1 MAEKPRTLPEF
12 NLEKAFVTLRQDG
25 LSDRQAVNRIKDHL
39 VEQTGFRADLAMD
52 QGFSDEMVIAHL
64 IGRSADD
71 LEPSRLK
78 SLGRGVASG
87 LIQEGMSS
95 LAGVASYKGAGLAL
109 QRLAQFMPMATPY
122 TFAAKA
128 GLGILGAGLMALSD
142 APEEVEEAVL
152 GKRQVLPTER
162 GYVRSGEVIGGTA
175 AYIYPTRKLLQKI
188 PTDPKDINLGSK
200 MLMRNHLRNRNSR
213 LSKGE
218 VDLEKIPKTPKFVK
232 GLETFE
238 KVIAGAGAS
247 ARQRGPLRFASS
259 EVGGALMPAFAEGVI
274 VDTFPG
280 NETLA
285 TLGGLTAAVF
295 DPFKKAKDLAVAGV
309 EQAGI
314 AKDIKE
320 KGFVGSLKTG
330 FGVPRQIKD
339 IPKKLQEKREDRAL
353 AYLLQTLQDA
363 GEDPQVFVAEL
374 RDKINADPQ
383 LAEVLTPG
391 QLMDHPVIL
400 LAEKTFAKGRND
412 LTQAQ
417 KNAALDGA
425 KQITDIIQTLKAT
438 DNIDALRI
446 AGQLEREAFETQLI
460 GFLDKALYRAAQAA
474 DRVIE
479 RGGPNNVKA
488 EKEASQ
494 LVNDA
499 AEQALTEARKFE
511 EKLYEKVD
519 ATMLIDTSPIL
530 QMFEKLK
537 DPASPGGAVLG
548 SPEKLPEQTQGF
560 LRTFGY
566 RFPDEPPVD
575 IAVPMDSDVPLEMAV
590 PKEIVNTAT
599 LSDVLAFRRYIQR
612 QLRAAE
618 TGEAI
623 NKAIFGPLD
632 QAALDA
638 MGVSGPIEDMTPN
651 SKNLREAYNF
661 SKKLHDVFL
670 RSYTG
675 DLTRSKRN
683 LTDLIL
689 PEEALGKVFRQSL
702 EKQTTNLEALRE
714 GFQFVDE
721 ITGGKFQGTLNSAV
735 DSFLRQAFRKQMQED
750 KSVPFQVEYRPGTLE
765 DLPLVKRSFDPD
777 SPDTE
782 EVNVRLNKNQL
793 QRLIYENSQA
803 LEIINDDL
811 GLLGDL
817 KNIDRAQVALETAF
831 AKASNRAKTNNKQ
844 ILLSQ
849 FLQSENAA
857 SVLSRI
863 LSSKKPNQSVRSL
876 AAQINKSPVASKD
889 LKDGLYATLLD
900 DAISNNS
907 FTNKE
912 GDLVIQFEKMYD
924 YLFDTKKA
932 GLQGF
937 GADSSP
943 IMNLF
948 LKNKLIEK
956 DQFDKLQEFM
966 VRGRNLDRARQE
978 GIDALIQVPE
988 NDAMKDLV
996 SRMAGAQGIAILMRN
1011 MGLTPTIQTTG
1022 AGAQFIKN
1030 QFSELPTVALRDILV
1045 DVTQP
1050 GKASVLADFLER
1062 TVKKDQVGKLNPIY
1076 RYIGR
1081 TLLGS
1086 PSYVAASPFRLTRE
1100 EDDIVQPPPVMP
1112 QQAAPAINQS
1122 PRPSFQNIQ
1131 PPAQPAAPPPQTQAA
1146 PPNPQLRQRYAAMY
1160 PNDPISGLIEQ
1171 QAMQTGIGTL
1181 PT

>member
-1 MAEKPRTLPEF
+1 MAEKPRTLPDF

-25 LSDRQAVNRIKDHL
+25 LSERQAVGRIKDHL
-39 VEQTGFRADLAMD
+39 VEQTGFRADLATD

-64 IGRSADD
+64 IGRSPDD

-78 SLGRGVASG
+78 SFSRGVGSG

-95 LAGVASYKGAGLAL
+95 LAGIASYKGAGLAL
-109 QRLAQFMPMATPY
+109 QRLAQFMPMATPW

-142 APEEVEEAVL
+142 APEEVEEKIL
-152 GKRQVLPTER
+152 GKRQLLPTER
-162 GYVRSGEVIGGTA
+162 GYARSGEVIGGTA

-213 LSKGE
+213 LSKAE
-218 VDLEKIPKTPKFVK
+218 VDLDKIPKTPKFVK

-247 ARQRGPLRFASS
+247 ARQRGTLGFASS
-259 EVGGALMPAFAEGVI
+259 EVGGALMPALAEGLI
-274 VDTFPG
+274 VDIAPG
-280 NETLA
+280 NETMA
-285 TLGGLTAAVF
+285 TLSGLTAAF
-295 DPFKKAKDLAVAGV
+295 LDPTKKIKDLAAEGI

-314 AKDIKE
+314 VEDIKQ

-425 KQITDIIQTLKAT
+425 KQITDVIQTLKAT

-479 RGGPNNVKA
+479 RGGPNNLKA

-494 LVNDA
+494 IVNDA
-499 AEQALTEARKFE
+499 AEQALADARDFE
-511 EKLYEKVD
+511 RKLYDKVD
-519 ATMLIDTSPIL
+519 QTMIIDTSPIVR
-530 QMFEKLK
+530 MFEKLK
-537 DPASPGGAVLG
+537 DPASPGGQVLG
-548 SPEKLPEQTQGF
+548 SADTLTAQTRKY
-560 LRTFGY
+560 LKDFGY
-566 RFPDEPPVD
+566 RFPDDPPVD
-575 IAVPMDSDVPLEMAV
+575 IAVPMDSDVPLEMAI
-590 PKEIVNTAT
+590 PTEIVDTST
-599 LSDVLAFRRYIQR
+599 LGNILAFRRYIQR
-612 QLRAAE
+612 ELRAAE

-623 NKAIFGPLD
+623 NKAIYGPLD
-632 QAALDA
+632 QATLEAL
-638 MGVSGPIEDMTPN
+638 GVSGAIEDMTPN
-651 SKNLREAYNF
+651 SKNLREALNF
-661 SKKLHDVFL
+661 SKKLNDVFL

-689 PEEALGKVFRQSL
+689 PEEALGKLFTGGL
-702 EKQTTNLEALRE
+702 NKQTINLEAMRE

-721 ITGGKFQGTLNSAV
+721 ITGGQFQGTLNSAV
-735 DSFLRQAFRKQMQED
+735 DSFLRQAFRKQLEKD
-750 KSVPFQVEYRPGTLE
+750 TSAPLQVEYRPGTPE

-782 EVNVRLNKNQL
+782 EVNIRLNKNQL
-793 QRLIYENSQA
+793 QRFVDENSEI
-803 LEIINDDL
+803 LGIINDDL

-817 KNIDRAQVALETAF
+817 KNVDRAQVALETAF
-831 AKASNRAKTNNKQ
+831 ARASNRAKTNNKQ
-844 ILLSQ
+844 VLLSQ

-857 SVLSRI
+857 AVLSRI

-907 FTNKE
+907 FTNNE

-924 YLFDTKKA
+924 YLFDTKKT

-948 LKNKLIEK
+948 LRNKLIEK
-956 DQFDKLQEFM
+956 DQYDKLQEFL

-1062 TVKKDQVGKLNPIY
+1062 TVKKDQIGKLNPVY

-1100 EDDIVQPPPVMP
+1100 EDDIVQPPPVVP
-1112 QQAAPAINQS
+1112 QPAAPAINQS
-1122 PRPSFQNIQ
+1122 QPPSFQNIQ
-1131 PPAQPAAPPPQTQAA
+1131 PPAQPAAPPPQTQAT

>member
-1 MAEKPRTLPEF
+1 
-12 NLEKAFVTLRQDG
+12 
-25 LSDRQAVNRIKDHL
+25 
-39 VEQTGFRADLAMD
+39 
-52 QGFSDEMVIAHL
+52 
-64 IGRSADD
+64 
-71 LEPSRLK
+71 
-78 SLGRGVASG
+78 
-87 LIQEGMSS
+87 
-95 LAGVASYKGAGLAL
+95 
-109 QRLAQFMPMATPY
+109 
-122 TFAAKA
+122 
-128 GLGILGAGLMALSD
+128 
-142 APEEVEEAVL
+142 
-152 GKRQVLPTER
+152 
-162 GYVRSGEVIGGTA
+162 
-175 AYIYPTRKLLQKI
+175 
-188 PTDPKDINLGSK
+188 
-200 MLMRNHLRNRNSR
+200 
-213 LSKGE
+213 
-218 VDLEKIPKTPKFVK
+218 
-232 GLETFE
+232 
-238 KVIAGAGAS
+238 
-247 ARQRGPLRFASS
+247 
-259 EVGGALMPAFAEGVI
+259 
-274 VDTFPG
+274 
-280 NETLA
+280 
-285 TLGGLTAAVF
+285 
-295 DPFKKAKDLAVAGV
+295 
-309 EQAGI
+309 
-314 AKDIKE
+314 
-320 KGFVGSLKTG
+320 
-330 FGVPRQIKD
+330 
-339 IPKKLQEKREDRAL
+339 
-353 AYLLQTLQDA
+353 
-363 GEDPQVFVAEL
+363 
-374 RDKINADPQ
+374 
-383 LAEVLTPG
+383 
-391 QLMDHPVIL
+391 
-400 LAEKTFAKGRND
+400 
-412 LTQAQ
+412 
-417 KNAALDGA
+417 
-425 KQITDIIQTLKAT
+425 
-438 DNIDALRI
+438 
-446 AGQLEREAFETQLI
+446 
-460 GFLDKALYRAAQAA
+460 
-474 DRVIE
+474 
-479 RGGPNNVKA
+479 
-488 EKEASQ
+488 
-494 LVNDA
+494 
-499 AEQALTEARKFE
+499 
-511 EKLYEKVD
+511 
-519 ATMLIDTSPIL
+519 
-530 QMFEKLK
+530 
-537 DPASPGGAVLG
+537 
-548 SPEKLPEQTQGF
+548 
-560 LRTFGY
+560 
-566 RFPDEPPVD
+566 
-575 IAVPMDSDVPLEMAV
+575 
-590 PKEIVNTAT
+590 
-599 LSDVLAFRRYIQR
+599 
-612 QLRAAE
+612 
-618 TGEAI
+618 
-623 NKAIFGPLD
+623 
-632 QAALDA
+632 
-638 MGVSGPIEDMTPN
+638 
-651 SKNLREAYNF
+651 
-661 SKKLHDVFL
+661 
-670 RSYTG
+670 
-675 DLTRSKRN
+675 
-683 LTDLIL
+683 
-689 PEEALGKVFRQSL
+689 
-702 EKQTTNLEALRE
+702 
-714 GFQFVDE
+714 
-721 ITGGKFQGTLNSAV
+721 
-735 DSFLRQAFRKQMQED
+735 MQED

-782 EVNVRLNKNQL
+782 EVNVRLNKTQL

-803 LEIINDDL
+803 LVIINDVL

-1131 PPAQPAAPPPQTQAA
+1131 PPAQPAAPQPQAQAT